1 MGIGIYIYRIILK
14 FQSRAKKNQVGQK
27 STILKR
33 NSLESILENTFLK
46 VTKLPDIGENGPPV
60 KNMN

>member
-27 STILKR
+27 RPHLKR
-33 NSLESILENTFLK
+33 NPLESILENTFK
-46 VTKLPDIGENGPPV
+46 KGTKMPDIGEKRPLSN
-60 KNMN
+60 N